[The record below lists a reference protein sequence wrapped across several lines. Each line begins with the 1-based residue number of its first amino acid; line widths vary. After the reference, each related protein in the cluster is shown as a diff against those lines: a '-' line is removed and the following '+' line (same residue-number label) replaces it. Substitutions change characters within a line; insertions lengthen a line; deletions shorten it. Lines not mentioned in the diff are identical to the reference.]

1 MHDIL
6 PHSGE
11 PYNDP
16 SLATYNK
23 EEDSSEQE
31 DLSVEEQAKLTEEER
46 EEYHKQKA
54 KQAKVKTGEEQKE
67 YESSFKEEVDLF
79 EGDLKEARKLLKKK
93 IAQLTDPEK
102 IKKGQELLAAVEEI
116 LNALPEVEE
125 DALDGAKIY
134 LDHNVTVTDHYII
147 EEGLNGDG
155 STITLTVDLANTLFE
170 DEDQQE
176 VFGSQGEV
184 ITDVNGDGKIT
195 LADYDTKLS
204 QDSLKNKKII
214 FHKGKAHLKSY
225 DPATDIAT
233 FVVMTEKGWNFVI
246 IENVSRTDLVFDQM
260 EDGDLESVSHY
271 PEHLLKNM
279 YAGDDQKSLFQ
290 RLVLDTLTPDEKIK
304 WIKGYK
310 ELTDQV
316 TFDWLYDNF
325 KDSGMIKLT
334 PAEYKETL
342 DGIFKDLFV
351 FYDNPQGQTVQEVW
365 GHIQQKLSGLSPT
378 DQSNLM
384 HFVVVGIFTYAPDK
398 AAQLLGPVIS
408 SIEGILSK
416 TLTHVDKALI
426 LLLEYQLNGGS
437 YGGAIS
443 VWSKVFS
450 FNGEEAGEW
459 EDHDH
464 NIKALNYLANI
475 LPTLGLPIPMEIQTA
490 IDYEKS
496 SKNYVDPLEDAEGDI
511 DAE

>member
-6 PHSGE
+6 PHPSE
-11 PYNDP
+11 SYNDP

-23 EEDSSEQE
+23 EEDQSEQE
-31 DLSVEEQAKLTEEER
+31 DLSVEEQAKLTEEEC

-54 KQAKVKTGEEQKE
+54 KQAKVKTGEEQKD
-67 YESSFKEEVDLF
+67 YESSFKEEVDIF
-79 EGDLKEARKLLKKK
+79 EGELKDARKLLKKK

-102 IKKGQELLAAVEEI
+102 IKKGQELLATVEE
-116 LNALPEVEE
+116 LLKELPHVKQ
-125 DALDGAKIY
+125 DAVDGVKIFM
-134 LDHNVTVTDHYII
+134 DHNVTVTDHYII

-155 STITLTVDLANTLFE
+155 STITLTVMANTLFE
-170 DEDQQE
+170 DEDQQ
-176 VFGSQGEV
+176 VIFGSQGEI

-204 QDSLKNKKII
+204 QESLKNTKII
-214 FHKGKAHLKSY
+214 CRQGKYRLKNY
-225 DPATDIAT
+225 DSATDTAT
-233 FVVMTEKGWNFVI
+233 FVVMTENGWNFVI
-246 IENVSRTDLVFDQM
+246 IENVSRADLVFDQM
-260 EDGDLESVSHY
+260 EDGDLESISHY
-271 PEHLLKNM
+271 PEHLLRNM

-290 RLVLDTLTPDEKIK
+290 RLVLDKLTPEEKIK

-325 KDSGMIKLT
+325 KDSGMIKLA
-334 PAEYKETL
+334 PEEYKEKL
-342 DGIFKDLFV
+342 DDIFKDLFA
-351 FYDNPQGQTVQEVW
+351 FYDNPQGQTVQGVW

-384 HFVVVGIFTYAPDK
+384 HFVVVGIFTYAQDK

-416 TLTHVDKALI
+416 TLTHADKALI
-426 LLLEYQLNGGS
+426 LLLEYQLDGGS

-475 LPTLGLPIPMEIQTA
+475 LPTLGLPIPLEIQTYL
-490 IDYEKS
+490 DYEES
-496 SKNYVDPLEDAEGDI
+496 AKNYVDPLEDAEGDI